1 MINNPRSPQVVG
13 SIDQCST
20 VVKAVNFVS
29 QLALLNSIT
38 WRGLENFKNTR
49 MKLVPSSEMEM
60 IGVVI
65 TFDDAENKA
74 WLTVPE
80 SDLEQ
85 FIGHDAS
92 FQFSKTKDFKGKV
105 TGVETDFLVV
115 KFDETPLGLGQGSQV
130 SVAE

>member
-1 MINNPRSPQVVG
+1 
-13 SIDQCST
+13 
-20 VVKAVNFVS
+20 
-29 QLALLNSIT
+29 
-38 WRGLENFKNTR
+38 LENFKNTEHV
-49 MKLVPSSEMEM
+49 KLVPSSEKEM

-85 FIGHDAS
+85 FIGHETS

-105 TGVETDFLVV
+105 IGVETDFLVV